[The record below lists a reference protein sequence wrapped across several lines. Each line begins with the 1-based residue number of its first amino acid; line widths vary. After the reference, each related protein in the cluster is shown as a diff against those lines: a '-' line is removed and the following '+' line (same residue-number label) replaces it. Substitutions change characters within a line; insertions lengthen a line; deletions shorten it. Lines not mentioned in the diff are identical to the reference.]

1 MLDIFL
7 YLITAILTV
16 SATILPIA
24 LAFGITM
31 PFLGVLVRYRA
42 NYAPKRGVRLTD
54 GEDWEITRS
63 ETESYFGMMRR
74 VHRLEGWA
82 GLYKGIILLAV
93 KHMVLPNGRI
103 ALPTQSGIVLWLIS
117 FTLSL
122 VPVILLIPMQIIT
135 NRAITTPTN
144 LTRLASR
151 QRSSLAFPSRTRA
164 TRAAVLH
171 PRSRVSY
178 YQHSLQF
185 VPGLYL
191 SHRLPLLV
199 AALPVIAL
207 ATAMLTPLQV
217 MGTRLT
223 LQRLDA
229 TPERGEVM
237 EFRTQQAPYTSL
249 FNCGKQMMEEEGV
262 RVCSAPGGSP
272 VIHPP
277 VRQRGYDAVRPY
289 GSKMESRENSCRGA
303 VMAISPQKSNSNF
316 FKTGNRS
323 PSSN

>member
-82 GLYKGIILLAV
+82 GLYKGIMPSIIATLFTVVVISPLAVLLAV

-135 NRAITTPTN
+135 NRAITTPHKLDTFG
-144 LTRLASR
+144 LKAALQALLSPAERAQPVRLYFTPGVALSE
-151 QRSSLAFPSRTRA
+151 
-164 TRAAVLH
+164 VL
-171 PRSRVSY
+171 
-178 YQHSLQF
+178 Q
-185 VPGLYL
+185 GLYL
-191 SHRLPLLV
+191 SHRLPLLI

-229 TPERGEVM
+229 TPEVPADTAPPMYSEEEVM

-262 RVCSAPGGSP
+262 RVLFRAWWVTPLFILLSAS
-272 VIHPP
+272 
-277 VRQRGYDAVRPY
+277 A
-289 GSKMESRENSCRGA
+289 A
-303 VMAISPQKSNSNF
+303 MAQ
-316 FKTGNRS
+316 
-323 PSSN
+323 